1 MNLLVNIAT
10 VRSSFC
16 PSCASYSTY
25 VASSASLSKKG
36 WANGA
41 HEAINHFV
49 RNFAK
54 YSPILKILSPAT
66 E

>member
-16 PSCASYSTY
+16 QSCASSTY